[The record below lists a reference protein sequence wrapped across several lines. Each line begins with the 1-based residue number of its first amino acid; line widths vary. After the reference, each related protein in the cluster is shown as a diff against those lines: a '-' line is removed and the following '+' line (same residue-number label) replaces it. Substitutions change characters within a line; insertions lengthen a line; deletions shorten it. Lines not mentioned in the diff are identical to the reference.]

1 MVEDW
6 LKNSFTT
13 ESDHRNLVQRL
24 CQQMKNDHNANLS
37 NAKYNA
43 PNDVSG
49 LDKIVAIDFPR
60 QVVRVEANMTLES
73 LVSALL
79 PFHFLPK
86 VVPSERKATVADA
99 FASLT
104 SASSSYLHGTFDC
117 TVTEVE
123 IILGNGQLK
132 FARPDDPFTEELFYG
147 SAGALNSLGLTT
159 SFEVCLLRAGPFV
172 ELQFLPTLQVG
183 MEVQDLMVM
192 PGDEIREITNNLPIG
207 SDDLLSPFSDAAL
220 SDTITSRSFTSADM
234 HRTHGIGAMHHSEA
248 VQSNDFVEALL
259 TRGSSAV
266 VVSASYW
273 NVARFEMLY
282 SGSEYGKITSLAL
295 EKGKACHRCMTT
307 ANYLFRKE
315 DEHICESG
323 RSKRITVLGKDL
335 RRRSQLDVPKA
346 CLKYGLSRDWL
357 QSFLDIGDLEPAW
370 VHSIIRPERMGRR
383 MSLGVGCPFDYE
395 INLAAAD
402 ASVSESLE
410 AFLLDDVN
418 KRRGRLR
425 GFPYLHQRVPC
436 QLGTAWVFHDDRWY
450 AVLRARWR
458 AGSFPDVS
466 ERATTS
472 TPLRFQKKSKLEL

>member
-37 NAKYNA
+37 KAKYNA
-43 PNDVSG
+43 PNGVSG

-159 SFEVCLLRAGPFV
+159 LFEICLLRAGPIV
-172 ELQFLPTLQVG
+172 DLQFHSTLQLE
-183 MEVQDLMVM
+183 MEVRDSIIT
-192 PGDEIREITNNLPIG
+192 PEGEITEPTNDLARS
-207 SDDLLSPFSDAAL
+207 SDPCLRTFSDAAL
-220 SDTITSRSFTSADM
+220 SDTTVSRAYRLAGRY
-234 HRTHGIGAMHHSEA
+234 RTDGIGAMHYLEA
-248 VQSNDFVEALL
+248 MQSNDFVEARLI
-259 TRGSSAV
+259 RGSSGV
-266 VVSASYW
+266 VVSASYC
-273 NVARFEMLY
+273 NVARFEMLHSGNEY
-282 SGSEYGKITSLAL
+282 SKVGGFAL
-295 EKGKACHRCMTT
+295 EVGKACYRSMTT
-307 ANYLFRKE
+307 ASYLFRE
-315 DEHICESG
+315 DDRRIFEST
-323 RSKRITVLGKDL
+323 RSKRSTVFGKDL
-335 RRRSQLDVPKA
+335 RRRSQSDLPKS
-346 CLKYGLSRDWL
+346 CLKYGLSHLWI
-357 QSFLDIGDLEPAW
+357 QSFLELNSSEDAW
-370 VHSIIRPERMGRR
+370 VHSIIRPERIGRR

-395 INLAAAD
+395 INLTAAD
-402 ASVSESLE
+402 TSTSKTLES
-410 AFLLDDVN
+410 FLLDDLN
-418 KRRGRLR
+418 KRRGHLR
-425 GFPYLHQRVPC
+425 GFPYLHHRVPC

-450 AVLRARWR
+450 AGLRSRWR
-458 AGSFPDVS
+458 SGSLADIS

-472 TPLRFQKKSKLEL
+472 TPLRFPNNSRL